1 MRRLLAVPTALLAL
15 AVTGPTA
22 GAAIIELGF
31 TKEAA
36 TPACPDKPCLAVS
49 RTTGYQAKVGTTRGL
64 MTVPQSGRI
73 VAWSINLG
81 KPGPTQT
88 SFFEKTLGGPAQ
100 AQISIIRPGKKLF
113 GRVMAVSPLMTLKP
127 YFGSVAQFP
136 LVRSIPVRK
145 DYIVALTVPTWAP
158 ALAVGLGGDTSWRAA
173 RAKGKCDDTQ
183 TQTAQTAVSSLAQYY
198 CLYRT
203 ARLTYTATL
212 VTYAARPKAA
222 PTKPSTTTTTTPAKT
237 TP

>member
-1 MRRLLAVPTALLAL
+1 MTRSLAVPAALLAL
-15 AVTGPTA
+15 AVTGPSA
-22 GAAIIELGF
+22 GAQIIEIGF
-31 TKEAA
+31 TKEPAS
-36 TPACPDKPCLAVS
+36 PACPAKPCLAVS
-49 RTTGYQAKVGTTRGL
+49 RTTGYQAKVGATRAL
-64 MTVPQSGRI
+64 MTIPKSGRI
-73 VAWSINLG
+73 VAWTISLG

-100 AQISIIRPGKKLF
+100 AQISIVRPGDRLF
-113 GRVMAVSPLMTLKP
+113 GRVMAVSPLVTLKP

-145 DYIVALTVPTWAP
+145 GWVVALTVPTWAP

-183 TQTAQTAVSSLAQYY
+183 TQTAQGTARSVAQYY

-203 ARLTYTATL
+203 ARLAYSATL
-212 VTYAARPKAA
+212 VTYAERPKA
-222 PTKPSTTTTTTPAKT
+222 
-237 TP
+237 